1 MSPAKELKLAATDPT
16 SDIIRSE
23 EWWSDEPQLETPLHL
38 EQIILLLVC
47 LKWWWRERDDFFAS
61 GNISIFYEKRQ
72 LEGKPD
78 RAKGPD
84 FFVVLDTQPKERKS
98 WVVWNEGD
106 RYPNLIVEILSR
118 KTAKIDRTE
127 KKTLYQNTFKTPEYF
142 WFHPYTLEF
151 AGFRLIAGQYQAIA
165 PTALGWMWS
174 EQLQL
179 FLGIHNRKLR
189 YFTLTGELVPI
200 PEEQVEIERQQ
211 REAAQQQA
219 EAAQQQ
225 AEAAQQQAE
234 TAQQQVE
241 AERLQREAAQQQAEA
256 AQQQAEAERLQ
267 RETAQQQLSS
277 AQQQLS
283 EMEALLSLYRQRFGE
298 LPEP

>member
-1 MSPAKELKLAATDPT
+1 MSLAKELNPAATDPI

-23 EWWSDEPQLETPLHL
+23 ELWSDEPQLETPLHL
-38 EQIILLLVC
+38 EQIIVLLVC
-47 LKWWWRERDDFFAS
+47 LKWWWREREDFFAS

-98 WVVWNEGD
+98 WVVWDEGD
-106 RYPNLIVEILSR
+106 RYPNLIIEILSR

-142 WFHPYTLEF
+142 WFHPYTLEW
-151 AGFRLIAGQYQAIA
+151 AGFRLIAGEYQAIA

-189 YFTLTGELVPI
+189 YFTPTGELVPI

-219 EAAQQQ
+219 EAERLQRQ
-225 AEAAQQQAE
+225 AAQQQA
-234 TAQQQVE
+234 
-241 AERLQREAAQQQAEA
+241 EAAQQQAEA
-256 AQQQAEAERLQ
+256 AQQQAEAAQQQAEAAQ
-267 RETAQQQLSS
+267 QQAEAAQQQLSLT
-277 AQQQLS
+277 QQQLS
-283 EMEALLSLYRQRFGE
+283 EMEALLNLYRQRFGE